1 MYFSK
6 TQILAILAFTGAVAA
21 SPVASVKKVNHSG
34 TRVVRLQTHT
44 EEDIAVI
51 KSLVDNLYLDT
62 WTHGYNVNSH
72 VDVAIPPSAQSEF
85 DRISKKAGLNVE
97 VMHEDLGASI
107 EAESPVTV
115 SLASS
120 SRLAIQ
126 AANAPDPNWF
136 TAYHAYG
143 YHQTYLYNLATSY
156 PNNAEI
162 VVAGQSTEGREIVG
176 IHIWGKQKGKPAIVL
191 HSNVHAREWIT
202 SKVTEYFATKL
213 LQAGTVSNATAAIS
227 SMLDSYDYFIF
238 PVVNPDGFVYSQ
250 TTDRMWR
257 KNRLRLSSNSCIGTD
272 VNRNWDYKWSSS
284 GGASTNPCA
293 QDFKGLGAGDTAEY
307 KGLSG
312 FLKDLVNTV
321 GVKLFI
327 DYHSYSQLILSP
339 WGYTCNT
346 PAPDEAEHLRVMKIW
361 EAGMRRRYK
370 TSFTYGPSCTTIYPT
385 TGDSTDYTYGALNI
399 THSYSV
405 ELRDTGR
412 YGFVLPA
419 NQIIPSGEEAFD
431 GFQDLVHAL

>member
-6 TQILAILAFTGAVAA
+6 KQILAILAFTGAVAA
-21 SPVASVKKVNHSG
+21 SPVASVKKVEHKG
-34 TRVVRLQTHT
+34 TRVVRLETHT

-51 KSLVDNLYLDT
+51 KALVDNLYLDT

-72 VDVAIPPSAQSEF
+72 VDVAIPPSAQPEF
-85 DRISKKAGLNVE
+85 DRLSKKAGLKIE
-97 VMHEDLGASI
+97 IMHEDLGASI

-115 SLASS
+115 SLKSTSKSAV
-120 SRLAIQ
+120 Q
-126 AANAPDPNWF
+126 AQSGPDPNWF
-136 TAYHAYG
+136 SAYHAYG
-143 YHQTYLYNLATSY
+143 YHQSYLQSLVAAY

-162 VVAGQSTEGREIVG
+162 VISGQSTEGREIVG
-176 IHIWGKQKGKPAIVL
+176 IHIWGPQKGKPAVVL

-202 SKVTEYFATKL
+202 SKVTEYFAYSL
-213 LQAGTVSNATAAIS
+213 LQGTASNATAAVS
-227 SMLDSYDYFIF
+227 SMLKSYDYFIF

-307 KGLSG
+307 QGLSAFIG
-312 FLKDLVNTV
+312 NLVNTV

-419 NQIIPSGEEAFD
+419 NQILPSGQEAFD
-431 GFQDLVHAL
+431 GFQDLIRAL